1 MKALVLIDS
10 ENKTPV
16 CNSLHGQVAHL
27 LEQKGYE
34 ITTKEVDRTL
44 HCCIGCFG
52 CWVKTPG
59 ECVIRDDMAEINRL
73 YINSDAVVFLSPVVF
88 GQFGVNMKNVI
99 DRILPRLLPFF
110 INKADGST
118 AHPFRY
124 TKNPEQFFIG
134 YGSGLSEEDIQLF
147 NAVTAKH
154 HPEANVCVYQ
164 GTQDEKEIEALFGQ
178 GHGSRAL
185 PGTDYQ
191 IPEIP
196 RAPEEIPGKD
206 SGRKKVVFVNGS
218 PRAQEQTAS
227 ASFIARAEKQ
237 FDGALFE
244 KEIISVRKTLQSQPE
259 NAFEKIRTA
268 DAVVFVFP
276 LYVFCLPGMLAQ
288 FLRDYAA
295 FLEKNG
301 LKQNRTLAYAVVNCG
316 FPEPYIN
323 AEAAGVVRSFCRHVG
338 MEFRSG
344 ILIGGGVMITAAEK
358 APPVR
363 KVLKQIDAA
372 FSAASEDIRNT
383 PVQPPEDVQ
392 IKVSFPK
399 KLFFFAGS
407 MNWKVQAKHNGL
419 KVKDMY
425 RRPYI

>member
-1 MKALVLIDS
+1 M
-10 ENKTPV
+10 
-16 CNSLHGQVAHL
+16 QVVNL
-27 LEQKGYE
+27 LEQKGYDV
-34 ITTKEVDRTL
+34 TSKEVDRTL
-44 HCCIGCFG
+44 HCCIGCFS
-52 CWVKTPG
+52 CWIKTPG
-59 ECVIRDDMAEINRL
+59 ECVIRDDMTEINRL

-88 GQFGVNMKNVI
+88 GQFSVNMKNVI

-124 TKNPEQFFIG
+124 AKNPELFFIG
-134 YGSGLSEEDIQLF
+134 YGSGLPEQDIQLF
-147 NAVTAKH
+147 NTITVKH
-154 HPEANVCVYQ
+154 HPETNACVYQ
-164 GTQDEKEIEALFGQ
+164 GTQDEEKIETLFGKEHA
-178 GHGSRAL
+178 GRTL
-185 PGTDYQ
+185 PETEYQ
-191 IPEIP
+191 IPEVP
-196 RAPEEIPGKD
+196 REPEEIRRKN
-206 SGRKKVVFVNGS
+206 SGRKRVVFINGS

-227 ASFIARAEKQ
+227 SSFIARAEKQ
-237 FDGALFE
+237 FDDALFE
-244 KEIISVRKTLQSQPE
+244 KEIINVRKALQSQPE
-259 NAFEKIRTA
+259 NAFEKMRTA

-295 FLEKNG
+295 FLEKTG
-301 LKQNRTLAYAVVNCG
+301 RKQNRTPAYAVVNCG

-323 AEAAGVVRSFCRHVG
+323 AEAVGVIRSFCRDVG
-338 MEFRSG
+338 MTFRSG

-358 APPVR
+358 APPVQ
-363 KVLKQIDAA
+363 KVLKQLNAA
-372 FSAASEDIRNT
+372 FSAEAEDILT
-383 PVQPPEDVQ
+383 GPVQSPEDVQ
-392 IKVSFPK
+392 IKINFPK